1 MSLVVVGGGKR
12 RIFNFNFFNFVCG
25 ASSRGDVLVR
35 ARGLAGAVANVAA
48 TLDELDDRVEDL
60 LDATPQRTKIEARS
74 ARRPKYVARS
84 ARATRRLSSALAEN
98 IQTRPMRI

>member
-1 MSLVVVGGGKR
+1 MSS
-12 RIFNFNFFNFVCG
+12 
-25 ASSRGDVLVR
+25 AR
-35 ARGLAGAVANVAA
+35 AWIAGAVANVAA

-84 ARATRRLSSALAEN
+84 LRPLPDASAAL
-98 IQTRPMRI
+98 